1 MVLTLIVVFQMTN
14 PKILHPKYILK
25 QTKNFRRNS
34 PIPWTLRTATILWG
48 ALKNISKNNVKW
60 ILRVSKILSSN
71 SAPKLIAMKCTL
83 KFILQM
89 ILIFLTWAAL
99 IAIQKDSL
107 QLGFLDKS
115 RIHHLLF
122 PVRLNRLLK
131 RKTKTQKKKK
141 IVVLLVI
148 AQGCL

>member
-1 MVLTLIVVFQMTN
+1 MTN

-48 ALKNISKNNVKW
+48 ALKSLSKSNVIW
-60 ILRVSKILSSN
+60 ILRVNKILSHN
-71 SAPKLIAMKCTL
+71 SAHKRIAIMKCTL

-107 QLGFLDKS
+107 QVGFFVKS

-122 PVRLNRLLK
+122 LVRLNRLLK